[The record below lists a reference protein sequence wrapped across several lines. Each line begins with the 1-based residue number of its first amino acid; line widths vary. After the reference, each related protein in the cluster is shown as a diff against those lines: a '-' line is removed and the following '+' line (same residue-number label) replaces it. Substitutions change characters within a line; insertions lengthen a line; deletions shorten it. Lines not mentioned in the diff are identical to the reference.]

1 MKLVI
6 QRVTHASVEVE
17 DEIVGEIQKGLM
29 VLVGF
34 GLNDTTE
41 EVDYLSK
48 KLVKLRIFPD
58 ENGRMNKSVKD
69 VGGKLLLVPQF
80 TLYGKTKK
88 NRPSFHKAL
97 NPDDA
102 TKLFDYFTQKCSE
115 DIEVETGV
123 FGAYMK
129 VDLLNDGPVT
139 IIIESPFNVEKED

>member
-6 QRVTHASVEVE
+6 QRVANASVEV
-17 DEIVGEIQKGLM
+17 DNEIIGQIDKGLM

-34 GLNDTTE
+34 GQNDTTK

-48 KLVKLRIFPD
+48 KLIKLRIFPD
-58 ENGRMNKSVKD
+58 ENGRMNRSVQD
-69 VGGKLLLVPQF
+69 VSGKLLLVPQF
-80 TLYGKTKK
+80 TLYGKNKK

-102 TKLFDYFTQKCSE
+102 TKLFDYFVEKCSN
-115 DIEVETGV
+115 DIEVETGE

-129 VDLLNDGPVT
+129 VNLLNDGPVT
-139 IIIESPFNVEKED
+139 IILEKDFSEDD

>member
-1 MKLVI
+1 MKLVV
-6 QRVTHASVEVE
+6 QRVTSSSVEVE
-17 DEIVGEIQKGLM
+17 NNIVGQIDAGLM

-34 GLNDTTE
+34 GLNDTTK
-41 EVDYLSK
+41 EVDYLAR
-48 KLVKLRIFPD
+48 KLIKLRIFAD

-69 VGGKLLLVPQF
+69 IGGKLLLVPQF
-80 TLYGKTKK
+80 TLYGKVKK

-102 TKLFDYFTQKCSE
+102 TKLFDYFVEKCSE
-115 DIEVETGV
+115 EIEVETGE

-139 IIIESPFNVEKED
+139 ILLEKEFEDD

>member
-1 MKLVI
+1 MKLVV
-6 QRVTHASVEVE
+6 QRVTNASVTV
-17 DEIVGEIQKGLM
+17 DNTIVGEIDDGLM

-34 GLNDTTE
+34 GQNDTTRE
-41 EVDYLSK
+41 ADFLAR
-48 KLVKLRIFPD
+48 KLIKLRIFAD

-69 VGGKLLLVPQF
+69 ILGKLLLVPQF
-80 TLYGKTKK
+80 TLYGKVKK

-102 TKLFDYFTQKCSE
+102 TKLFDYFVEKCSE
-115 DIEVETGV
+115 EIPVETGE

-139 IIIESPFNVEKED
+139 ILLEKEFGDD

>member
-6 QRVTHASVEVE
+6 QRVTRASVEVD
-17 DEIVGEIQKGLM
+17 DEIVGEIDRGLM

-34 GLNDTTE
+34 GLNDTTK

-58 ENGRMNKSVKD
+58 ENGRMNRSVKD
-69 VGGKLLLVPQF
+69 IGGKLLLVPQF
-80 TLYGKTKK
+80 TLYGRTKK

-102 TKLFDYFTQKCSE
+102 TQLFDYFVRKCGE
-115 DIEVETGV
+115 DIEVETGE

-139 IIIESPFNVEKED
+139 ILLEKDFSEDD

>member
-6 QRVTHASVEVE
+6 QRVADASVEV
-17 DEIVGEIQKGLM
+17 DNEIIGQIDKGLM

-34 GLNDTTE
+34 GQNDTAK

-48 KLVKLRIFPD
+48 KLIKLRIFPD
-58 ENGRMNKSVKD
+58 ENGRMNKSVRD
-69 VGGKLLLVPQF
+69 VSGKLLLVPQF
-80 TLYGKTKK
+80 TLYGKIKK

-102 TKLFDYFTQKCSE
+102 TKLFDYFVEKCSN
-115 DIEVETGV
+115 DIEVETGE

-129 VDLLNDGPVT
+129 VNLLNDGPVT
-139 IIIESPFNVEKED
+139 ILLEKDFSEDD